1 MIQAW
6 VKARPKASSGAPDI
20 QRVST
25 KQLALIIFNHFF
37 FGGFLAANTFK
48 QPSLSEKTRQ
58 TPSTNASS
66 STHFYAQ
73 MLRASSQKLCQG
85 PEF

>member
-48 QPSLSEKTRQ
+48 QLSRSEKNETNFRQMPHPPRISTR
-58 TPSTNASS
+58 
-66 STHFYAQ
+66 
-73 MLRASSQKLCQG
+73 KC
-85 PEF
+85 

>member
-20 QRVST
+20 QRVS

-58 TPSTNASS
+58 TLDKCLILHA
-66 STHFYAQ
+66 F
-73 MLRASSQKLCQG
+73 LRANAKG
-85 PEF
+85 

>member
-48 QPSLSEKTRQ
+48 QPSRSEKTRQ
-58 TPSTNASS
+58 TFDKCLILHA
-66 STHFYAQ
+66 F
-73 MLRASSQKLCQG
+73 LRANAKGQLSETMSG
-85 PEF
+85 S